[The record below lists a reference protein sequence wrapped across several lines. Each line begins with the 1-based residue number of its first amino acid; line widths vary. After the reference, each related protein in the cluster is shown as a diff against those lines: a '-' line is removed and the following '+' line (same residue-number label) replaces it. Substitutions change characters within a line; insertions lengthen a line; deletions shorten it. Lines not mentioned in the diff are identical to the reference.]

1 MSTFYM
7 VEMHYPLDDDRE
19 KFNEFYHKHITM
31 LLSIDGFMSA
41 QRYECTHDAKAPF
54 LAVYKH
60 RDAGVITSDNYTSR
74 AGRDSV
80 DPTFKAK
87 MSNWDRNMVNGD
99 IADMDV
105 GEDGWLVLIDRLA
118 ADSPPLPEGF
128 TSLKIIGLDATIA
141 ERGVKILQNGEP
153 NSPAAQDGWSI
164 RTFRPIHSPRYP
176 E

>member
-1 MSTFYM
+1 M
-7 VEMHYPLDDDRE
+7 VD
-19 KFNEFYHKHITM
+19 
-31 LLSIDGFMSA
+31 
-41 QRYECTHDAKAPF
+41 
-54 LAVYKH
+54 
-60 RDAGVITSDNYTSR
+60 
-74 AGRDSV
+74 
-80 DPTFKAK
+80 
-87 MSNWDRNMVNGD
+87 GD

-141 ERGVKILQNGEP
+141 ERGVKIVQNSEP
-153 NSPAAQDGWSI
+153 ISPTAQDSWSV